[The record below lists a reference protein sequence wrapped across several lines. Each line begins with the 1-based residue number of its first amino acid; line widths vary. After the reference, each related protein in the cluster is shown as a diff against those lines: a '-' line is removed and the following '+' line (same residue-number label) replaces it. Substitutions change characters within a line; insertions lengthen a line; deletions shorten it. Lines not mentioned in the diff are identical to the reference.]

1 MYNLRDYQTDLSI
14 KGVEILKQLHIVYFA
29 MQVRTGKTITSLET
43 AKLYGA
49 KKVLF
54 LTKKKAIPSIESDY
68 TNFKYSDHFELTVL
82 NDESMHKNYNR
93 FDLIIH
99 DEHHRFG
106 AFPKMGK
113 YAKTFKQ
120 KYATLPI
127 IFLSGTPH
135 AESYSQIF
143 HQFFV
148 SDYTPFTE
156 NSFYKWA
163 KTYVDV
169 KKIQLGYA
177 IVNDYK
183 NAYYKKIQPII
194 NPYMITFTQD
204 AAGFKTNVKET
215 VLICNMKP
223 ETYELCKRIKRDR
236 VIEGKDEV
244 ILADTAVKLQQKLHQ
259 LYSGTIKFESGNRM
273 VIDNSKAI
281 FIKEYFEGKR
291 IGIFYKFKAELIA
304 LKEVF
309 KLTQDVEQ
317 FNDLEY
323 DVIALQFISGRE
335 GISLRTADSL
345 VYYNIDFSA
354 VTYFQSKD
362 RLTTMQRKENDV
374 YWVFSRGGIEQKI
387 YQSVIDKKDYTNR
400 IFKKDFG
407 I

>member
-1 MYNLRDYQTDLSI
+1 MYQLRDYQTELSV
-14 KGVEILKQLHIVYFA
+14 KGAEVLERLKIVYYA
-29 MQVRTGKTITSLET
+29 MQVRTGKTLTALET

-54 LTKKKAIPSIESDY
+54 LTKKKAIHSIQHDY
-68 TNFKYSDHFELTVL
+68 DNFEYSKHFELTVI
-82 NDESMHKNYNR
+82 NDESMHKHFNR
-93 FDLIIH
+93 YDLVIH

-106 AFPKMGK
+106 AFPKPGK
-113 YAKTFKQ
+113 YTKLFKQ
-120 KYATLPI
+120 KYSKLPM

-143 HQFFV
+143 HQFWV
-148 SDYTPFTE
+148 SDFSPFKE
-156 NSFYKWA
+156 VNFYKWA

-169 KKIQLGYA
+169 KKVQLGYA

-183 NAYYKKIQPII
+183 FAYYKKIKAII
-194 NPYMITFTQD
+194 DPYIITFTQER
-204 AAGFKTNVKET
+204 AGFTTNVKEI
-215 VLICNMKP
+215 VLTCEMRE
-223 ETYELCKRIKRDR
+223 ETYKMCSRLKRDR

-273 VIDNSKAI
+273 VMDNTKAE
-281 FIKEYFEGKR
+281 FIKMYFKGKR

-304 LKEVF
+304 LQQVF
-309 KLTQDVEQ
+309 NLTHDVEA
-317 FNDLEY
+317 FNNLEY
-323 DVIALQFISGRE
+323 DVIALQFLSGRE
-335 GISLRTADSL
+335 GISLRTADAL

-374 YWVFSRGGIEQKI
+374 YWIFSKGGIEQKI
-387 YQSVIDKKDYTNR
+387 YDSVINKKDYTNR
-400 IFKKDFG
+400 LFKKDFG